1 MAEDLIFNQ
10 ESIIV
15 ESWAMGIE
23 RGEQRV
29 DQVPDVS
36 NLQEQVRLY
45 MDARRKFY
53 KEQLGLPYPPDKE
66 EPKEAE

>member
-15 ESWAMGIE
+15 ESWTMGIE

-45 MDARRKFY
+45 MDTRRKFY

-66 EPKEAE
+66 EPQATE

>member
-1 MAEDLIFNQ
+1 MAEAFTFNQ

-23 RGEQRV
+23 RGEQRF

-53 KEQLGLPYPPDKE
+53 KEQLDLPYPPDKV
-66 EPKEAE
+66 EPEATE

>member
-15 ESWAMGIE
+15 ESWAMDIE

-45 MDARRKFY
+45 MDTRRKFY
-53 KEQLGLPYPPDKE
+53 KEQLDLPYPPDKE
-66 EPKEAE
+66 ESKESE

>member
-1 MAEDLIFNQ
+1 
-10 ESIIV
+10 
-15 ESWAMGIE
+15 MGIE

-45 MDARRKFY
+45 MDTRRKFY
-53 KEQLGLPYPPDKE
+53 KEQLDLPYPPDKE
-66 EPKEAE
+66 EPQATE

>member
-15 ESWAMGIE
+15 ESWAMDIE

-53 KEQLGLPYPPDKE
+53 KEQLDLPYPPDKE
-66 EPKEAE
+66 ESKESE